1 MRRIARHDTGMQ
13 RIDLWSSGSE
23 VEFRV
28 AGATHAWW
36 HRERFLTGL
45 AWDNLAAAALLR
57 PAAPP
62 RSVLM
67 LGLAGGTSLRVLRHL
82 LPGVRLTAVD
92 IDPGIIELAR
102 EHMELEALRAK
113 IHLGDAYDWIRQYTG
128 PRFDVVVDD
137 VYQALDHDV
146 ARPGSWSERTGE
158 VLKSL
163 VAPGGMLVVNLVR
176 GEGHRALQSEF
187 RRFFR
192 REFPHVCSVT
202 TPAGLNEAL
211 AGAEALLGQASLR
224 QWRGHFSTAKDRE
237 YWDRIRT
244 KRLG

>member
-1 MRRIARHDTGMQ
+1 MRRLGRYDTGMQ
-13 RIDLWSSGSE
+13 WIDLWSSGRE

-36 HRERFLTGL
+36 HRQRFLTGL

-57 PAAPP
+57 PAGPP

-67 LGLAGGTSLRVLRHL
+67 LGMAGGTSLRALKHL
-82 LPGVRLTAVD
+82 VPEVSLTAVD

-102 EHMELEALRAK
+102 EHMELDALRAK
-113 IHLGDAYDWIRQYTG
+113 IHLADAYDWVHQYQG

-146 ARPGSWSERTGE
+146 ARPGAWSDRTGQ

-163 VAPGGMLVVNLVR
+163 VAPGGVLVVNLVR
-176 GEGHRALQSEF
+176 GTGHREMQSEF

-202 TPAGLNEAL
+202 TPEGLNEAL
-211 AGAEALLGQASLR
+211 AGADALRGQASLR
-224 QWRGHFSTAKDRE
+224 PWGECFPTAKDRE
-237 YWDRIRT
+237 YWSRIRV